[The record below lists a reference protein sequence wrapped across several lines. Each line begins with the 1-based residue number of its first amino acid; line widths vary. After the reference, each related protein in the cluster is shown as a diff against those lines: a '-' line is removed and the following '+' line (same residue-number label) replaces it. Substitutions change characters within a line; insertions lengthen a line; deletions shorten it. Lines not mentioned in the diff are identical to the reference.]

1 VPAARRFTE
10 CIPIHSA
17 HLRGWQTAGQGE
29 VLALNGKSTVTSID
43 VARLAEVSQS
53 AVSRSFTPGASV
65 SEGTRLKVMEA
76 ARKLGY
82 RPNAHARSLITKR
95 SRIIGLVLSYL
106 ENLFYPVALER
117 LAKRLQRDGYH
128 VLLFVTDTQNADEL
142 VDEILQY
149 HVDGIVLAATTLSS
163 GLAQRCAD
171 AAIPVVLFNRVMA
184 VGGGNSSGHAGAAGT
199 VSSVRSD
206 NVAGGRAV
214 ARHLAQTGHQRVAY
228 IAGHE
233 ESSTNL
239 ERERGFR
246 DGLAERGLRIWARS
260 VGNYDFEQARAAA
273 RDLFRPGRERP
284 DAVFV
289 ASDHMAFGVMDV
301 LRFELGLRVPQDVSV
316 VGFDN
321 VPQADWASY
330 RLTTVE
336 QPVQPMIEATVG
348 LLQKYLRDGHPPQS
362 ENVVVP
368 GQLVLRDSVR
378 QAVAAPVRKRRLA

>member
-1 VPAARRFTE
+1 MTTSVKT
-10 CIPIHSA
+10 
-17 HLRGWQTAGQGE
+17 
-29 VLALNGKSTVTSID
+29 NVTSID

-65 SEGTRLKVMEA
+65 SDRTRARVMDA

-95 SRIIGLVLSYL
+95 SRIIGLVLSQM
-106 ENLFYPVALER
+106 ENLLYPVALDH

-128 VLLFVTDTQNADEL
+128 VLLFVNDKPNSDEL
-142 VDEILQY
+142 VSQILQY
-149 HVDGIVLAATTLSS
+149 HVDGIVLASTTLSS
-163 GLAQRCAD
+163 SLAQRCAD
-171 AAIPVVLFNRVMA
+171 AAIPVVLFNRVM
-184 VGGGNSSGHAGAAGT
+184 GSGSAGA

-214 ARHLAQTGHQRVAY
+214 ARLFTDTGHQRVAF
-228 IAGHE
+228 IAGNE

-246 DGLAERGLRIWARS
+246 EGLAERGLRIWARS
-260 VGNYDFEQARAAA
+260 VGNYDFEQARNAA
-273 RDLFRPGRERP
+273 RELFSASSVRPHTLSVGMSDSLP

-289 ASDHMAFGVMDV
+289 ASDHMAFAVMDT
-301 LRFELGLRVPQDVSV
+301 LRFELKLRVPQDVSV

-321 VPQADWASY
+321 VPQADWGSY

-336 QPVQPMIEATVG
+336 QQVGPMIEATVD
-348 LLQKYLRDGHPPQS
+348 LLQRYLRNDRPLQS
-362 ENVVVP
+362 ENVIVP
-368 GQLVLRDSVR
+368 VQLVLRESVR
-378 QAVAAPVRKRRLA
+378 GTKPTGKKADERA

>member
-1 VPAARRFTE
+1 MAST
-10 CIPIHSA
+10 
-17 HLRGWQTAGQGE
+17 L
-29 VLALNGKSTVTSID
+29 KSSVTSID
-43 VARLAEVSQS
+43 VARLADVSQS

-65 SEGTRLKVMEA
+65 SDGTRRKVMDA

-106 ENLFYPVALER
+106 ENLFYPVALEH

-184 VGGGNSSGHAGAAGT
+184 AGGAGAGT

-214 ARHLAQTGHQRVAY
+214 ARHLADTGHQRVAY

-246 DGLAERGLRIWARS
+246 DGLAERGLRIWARG
-260 VGNYDFEQARAAA
+260 VGNYDFEQARSAA
-273 RDLFRPGRERP
+273 RELFKPGAERP

-289 ASDHMAFGVMDV
+289 ASDHMAFAVMDA
-301 LRFELGLRVPQDVSV
+301 LRFELGLRIPADVSV

-321 VPQADWASY
+321 VPQADWGSY

-348 LLQKYLRDGHPPQS
+348 LLQKYLRDDHSPQS
-362 ENVVVP
+362 ENVIVP

-378 QAVAAPVRKRRLA
+378 RAPVPAAPAAQKRRAS

>member
-1 VPAARRFTE
+1 M
-10 CIPIHSA
+10 
-17 HLRGWQTAGQGE
+17 TAS
-29 VLALNGKSTVTSID
+29 VKTNVTSID

-65 SEGTRLKVMEA
+65 SDGTRAKVMDA

-95 SRIIGLVLSYL
+95 SRIIGLVLSQM
-106 ENLFYPVALER
+106 ENLLYPVALDH

-128 VLLFVTDTQNADEL
+128 VLLFVNDTPNSDEL
-142 VDEILQY
+142 VSQILQY
-149 HVDGIVLAATTLSS
+149 HVDGIVLASTTLSS
-163 GLAQRCAD
+163 SLAQRCAD
-171 AAIPVVLFNRVMA
+171 AAIPVVLFNRVM
-184 VGGGNSSGHAGAAGT
+184 GSGSAGA

-214 ARHLAQTGHQRVAY
+214 ARLFTDTGHQRVAF
-228 IAGHE
+228 IAGNE

-246 DGLAERGLRIWARS
+246 EGLAERGLRIWARS
-260 VGNYDFEQARAAA
+260 VGNYDFEQARNAA
-273 RDLFRPGRERP
+273 RELFQAGSAGPDAMP

-289 ASDHMAFGVMDV
+289 ASDHMAFAVMDT
-301 LRFELGLRVPQDVSV
+301 LRFELKLRVPQDVSV

-321 VPQADWASY
+321 VPQADWGSY

-336 QPVQPMIEATVG
+336 QQVGPMIEATVD
-348 LLQKYLRDGHPPQS
+348 LLQRYLRHDRPSQS
-362 ENVVVP
+362 ENVIVP
-368 GQLVLRDSVR
+368 VQLLIRESVR
-378 QAVAAPVRKRRLA
+378 GTKPASKKADERA

>member
-1 VPAARRFTE
+1 MKAN
-10 CIPIHSA
+10 I
-17 HLRGWQTAGQGE
+17 
-29 VLALNGKSTVTSID
+29 TSFD

-65 SEGTRLKVMEA
+65 SELTRSKVLA
-76 ARKLGY
+76 AAHKLGY

-106 ENLFYPVALER
+106 ENMFYPIALER

-128 VLLFVTDTQNADEL
+128 VLLFVTETQNADEL
-142 VDEILQY
+142 VSEILQY

-163 GLAQRCAD
+163 SLARRCAD
-171 AAIPVVLFNRVMA
+171 ASIPVVLFNRVMA
-184 VGGGNSSGHAGAAGT
+184 AGSAGAARS

-206 NVAGGRAV
+206 NVGGGRAV
-214 ARHLAQTGHQRVAY
+214 ARFLAEAGHQRIAF

-246 DGLAERGLRIWARS
+246 EGLAERGLRIWARAI
-260 VGNYDFEQARAAA
+260 GNYEFEQARVATRELFSAA
-273 RDLFRPGRERP
+273 GQRP

-289 ASDHMAFGVMDV
+289 ASDHMAFAVMDT
-301 LRFELGLRVPQDVSV
+301 LRFELGLRVPEDVSV

-321 VPQADWASY
+321 VLQADWASY

-336 QPVQPMIEATVG
+336 QPVAPMIEATVG
-348 LLQKYLRDGHPPQS
+348 LLQKYLRDETLPQS
-362 ENVVVP
+362 ENVIVP
-368 GQLVLRDSVR
+368 GQLIVR
-378 QAVAAPVRKRRLA
+378 ESARVAPSAGLRKRRVA

>member
-1 VPAARRFTE
+1 LARRA
-10 CIPIHSA
+10 P
-17 HLRGWQTAGQGE
+17 
-29 VLALNGKSTVTSID
+29 
-43 VARLAEVSQS
+43 
-53 AVSRSFTPGASV
+53 
-65 SEGTRLKVMEA
+65 
-76 ARKLGY
+76 
-82 RPNAHARSLITKR
+82 
-95 SRIIGLVLSYL
+95 
-106 ENLFYPVALER
+106 
-117 LAKRLQRDGYH
+117 
-128 VLLFVTDTQNADEL
+128 
-142 VDEILQY
+142 
-149 HVDGIVLAATTLSS
+149 
-163 GLAQRCAD
+163 D

-184 VGGGNSSGHAGAAGT
+184 AGSSGAVST

-206 NVAGGRAV
+206 NVSGGRAV
-214 ARHLAQTGHQRVAY
+214 ARLLAQSGHQRVAY

-246 DGLAERGLRIWARS
+246 DGLAERGLRIWARG

-273 RDLFRPGRERP
+273 RVMFKPGAEQP

-301 LRFELGLRVPQDVSV
+301 LRCELGLRIPQDVSV

-321 VPQADWASY
+321 VPQADWGSY

-348 LLQKYLRDGHPPQS
+348 LLQKYLRGEHLSQS

-378 QAVAAPVRKRRLA
+378 PAVAAAATARKRTPTQGTQGRGTVAR

>member
-1 VPAARRFTE
+1 MNVAM
-10 CIPIHSA
+10 
-17 HLRGWQTAGQGE
+17 
-29 VLALNGKSTVTSID
+29 KSTVTSID

-65 SEGTRLKVMEA
+65 SDGTRLKVMDA

-95 SRIIGLVLSYL
+95 SRIIGLVLSHL
-106 ENLFYPVALER
+106 ENLFYPVALEQ

-184 VGGGNSSGHAGAAGT
+184 AGSGAAAST

-214 ARHLAQTGHQRVAY
+214 ARLLAQTGHQRVAY

-246 DGLAERGLRIWARS
+246 DGLAERGLRIWARG

-273 RDLFRPGRERP
+273 RQMFKAGSERP

-301 LRFELGLRVPQDVSV
+301 LRFELNLRIPQDVSV

-321 VPQADWASY
+321 VPQADWGSY

-348 LLQKYLRDGHPPQS
+348 LLQKYLRDEQTPQN

-368 GQLVLRDSVR
+368 GQLVQRDSVR
-378 QAVAAPVRKRRLA
+378 QHVLASPRQRKSA